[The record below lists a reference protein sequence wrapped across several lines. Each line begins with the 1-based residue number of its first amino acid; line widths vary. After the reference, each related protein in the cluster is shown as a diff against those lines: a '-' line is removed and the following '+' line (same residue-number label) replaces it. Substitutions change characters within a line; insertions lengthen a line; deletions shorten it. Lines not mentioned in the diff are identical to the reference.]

1 MTHLTWGISIPGYS
15 YPSAAQKK
23 LFNKLY
29 PNAATAYHEEAK
41 WIKQKA
47 DAERKSVINAGVSRY
62 RTCTHDWV
70 STGTDLVVCRNCNF
84 ARYYPNTDNKRY
96 ECG

>member
-1 MTHLTWGISIPGYS
+1 MTHLTWKISIPGYS

-29 PNAATAYHEEAK
+29 PGAAAAYHEEAK
-41 WIKQKA
+41 WAQQKA
-47 DAERKSVINAGVSRY
+47 DAERDAVIAAEVARY
-62 RTCTHDWV
+62 RACSHDWV
-70 STGTDLVVCRNCNF
+70 STGTDGVVCRSCKVF
-84 ARYYPNTDNKRY
+84 RYYPNTDNKRY

>member
-29 PNAATAYHEEAK
+29 PGAAAAYHEEAK
-41 WIKQKA
+41 WAQQKA
-47 DAERKSVINAGVSRY
+47 DAERDKILKQEEDLY
-62 RTCTHDWV
+62 RACCHDWV
-70 STGTDLVVCRNCNF
+70 STGTDGVRCRNCQHF
-84 ARYYPNTDNKRY
+84 RYYPSPLNNRI
-96 ECG
+96 E

>member
-29 PNAATAYHEEAK
+29 PGAAAAYHEEAK
-41 WIKQKA
+41 WAQQKA
-47 DAERKSVINAGVSRY
+47 DPKPVVEPG
-62 RTCTHDWV
+62 
-70 STGTDLVVCRNCNF
+70 DL
-84 ARYYPNTDNKRY
+84 PWTL
-96 ECG
+96 